1 MTALPPV
8 GVCTKCGEFIYDA
21 ARINGNC
28 GRRSGGKRCRGV
40 YGSTLS
46 KHDWATCG
54 SCNGS
59 GRGFWRNMLS
69 LPSERVAL
77 RPKVK
82 LQRIPVDLIHLVV
95 MRGLDR
101 RD

>member
-1 MTALPPV
+1 
-8 GVCTKCGEFIYDA
+8 
-21 ARINGNC
+21 
-28 GRRSGGKRCRGV
+28 
-40 YGSTLS
+40 
-46 KHDWATCG
+46 
-54 SCNGS
+54 
-59 GRGFWRNMLS
+59 MLS